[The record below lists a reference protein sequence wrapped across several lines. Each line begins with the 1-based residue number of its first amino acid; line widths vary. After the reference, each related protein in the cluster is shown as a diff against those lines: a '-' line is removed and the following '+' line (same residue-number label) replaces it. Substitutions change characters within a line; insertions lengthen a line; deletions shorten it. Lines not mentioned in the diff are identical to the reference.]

1 MDRLGYAR
9 SPVILMRNALL
20 GLVLVSTTHFAPL
33 ALADASPPVGSA
45 QFCMEHPHHPACK
58 GIQGSGSGGTFG
70 VGGSTPPLGSGSGP
84 KASPSGIGAGGKPVV
99 APSTY
104 RETAFAPTCTGNTA
118 LDAGVLCGAAVNTC
132 LPLGVGI
139 IRYWEWTVTYRTVD
153 ASVVS
158 IVALLGS
165 FCVAPEVAGPPAA
178 VVIAGI
184 VERDFKTLVVAR
196 GTAEVQPRGTTLV
209 NYPTKFFTS
218 AREYVLPAVTILGR
232 RVVITARPQSYDW
245 FFGDGQSALDVGPG
259 QARDSEVR
267 HVYGATGLVAPYVV
281 ITWSGTFTVDGGPVQ
296 QVFGTART
304 TGPGTA
310 LQVKQAR
317 AELVTK

>member
-1 MDRLGYAR
+1 MSLINSFVG
-9 SPVILMRNALL
+9 
-20 GLVLVSTTHFAPL
+20 VLVFGVTVFIPRAAIASAPTTAYCY
-33 ALADASPPVGSA
+33 V
-45 QFCMEHPHHPACK
+45 HPHDPACK
-58 GIQGSGSGGTFG
+58 GIEGSAAGVSIG
-70 VGGSTPPLGSGSGP
+70 VGGSTPPGGGS
-84 KASPSGIGAGGKPVV
+84 ASPSGIGAGGKPVV
-99 APSTY
+99 APFTY

-158 IVALLGS
+158 IVALPGS

>member
-1 MDRLGYAR
+1 MKAVVLAF
-9 SPVILMRNALL
+9 ALL
-20 GLVLVSTTHFAPL
+20 FLWSTPAAQAQQTAGPLVPGTQA
-33 ALADASPPVGSA
+33 
-45 QFCMEHPHHPACK
+45 FCDIFPTDPSCLK
-58 GIQGSGSGGTFG
+58 GKAGDGTFDLSGHQTAPGQSSPKGGPRGGG
-70 VGGSTPPLGSGSGP
+70 V
-84 KASPSGIGAGGKPVV
+84 GGKPVV
-99 APSTY
+99 VPSTY

-132 LPLGVGI
+132 VPAGAGI

-158 IVALLGS
+158 IVALPGS
-165 FCVAPEVAGPPAA
+165 YCVAPEVAGPPAA
-178 VVIAGI
+178 VVIAGV
-184 VERDFKTLVVAR
+184 VERDFKSLVVAR

-218 AREYVLPAVTILGR
+218 AQEYVLPAVTILGR

-259 QARDSEVR
+259 QARDSDVR
-267 HVYGATGLVAPYVV
+267 HVYGVTGTMAAHVV
-281 ITWSGTFTVDGGPVQ
+281 ITWSGTFTVEGGRVQ

-304 TGPGTA
+304 TGPGTP

>member
-1 MDRLGYAR
+1 MDRFGYAR
-9 SPVILMRNALL
+9 SPVILIRNAVL
-20 GLVLVSTTHFAPL
+20 GLLLVSTTYFAPP
-33 ALADASPPVGSA
+33 AFADESPPVGSP
-45 QFCMEHPHHPACK
+45 QFCVEHPHHPACR
-58 GIQGSGSGGTFG
+58 GIEGSGSGGTFG
-70 VGGSTPPLGSGSGP
+70 VGGSTPPFGSGSSPKGGP
-84 KASPSGIGAGGKPVV
+84 RGGGVGGNPVV
-99 APSTY
+99 VPSTY

-132 LPLGVGI
+132 VPAGAGI

-158 IVALLGS
+158 IVALPGS
-165 FCVAPEVAGPPAA
+165 YCVAPEVAGPPAA
-178 VVIAGI
+178 VVIAGV
-184 VERDFKTLVVAR
+184 VERDFKSLVVAR

-209 NYPTKFFTS
+209 NYPTKFFT
-218 AREYVLPAVTILGR
+218 AAGEYVLPAVTILGR

-259 QARDSEVR
+259 QARDSDVR
-267 HVYGATGLVAPYVV
+267 HVYGVTGTMAAYVV
-281 ITWSGTFTVDGGPVQ
+281 ITWSGTFTVEGGRVQ

-304 TGPGTA
+304 TGPGTP